1 MGEDNAQN
9 EYESDI
15 PIDAPASRIVS
26 LVPSLTES
34 LFDIN
39 LGDRIVGITD
49 YCTRPADKLVSLA
62 RVGGTKD
69 ADVEQILALEPD
81 LVFAS
86 KEENSKETVEALQAA
101 GIPVWV
107 TVIKTVP
114 DVFNVLWDIM
124 NTFEETTMVPRI
136 RLIEYTYDWVKGS
149 VKAKG
154 GPPCRVFVPIWDD
167 PLMTFTADTFTHDLL
182 TICGGQN
189 VFADYSS
196 EADSAQGDAVLSKPG
211 TRYPCVTMDD
221 VVAAQP
227 DVILLPSEPYR
238 FTEADVPRFAAL
250 DVPAAHNN
258 QIHLVDGSLL
268 TWPGTRVVYAL
279 AELPPL
285 LCPVEEINDQQP

>member
-1 MGEDNAQN
+1 MGEDSARSAN
-9 EYESDI
+9 EFEI
-15 PIDAPASRIVS
+15 PIDAPVSRIVS

-49 YCTRPADKLVSLA
+49 YCIHPADKLGGLA

-69 ADVEQILALEPD
+69 SDVDRILALEPD

-86 KEENSKETVEALQAA
+86 KEENSKTTVEALQAA

-124 NTFEETTMVPRI
+124 NTFDETAMVPRI

-149 VKAKG
+149 AKSKG
-154 GPPCRVFVPIWDD
+154 GPPCRVFVPIWDA
-167 PLMTFTADTFTHDLL
+167 PLMTVSSDTFTHDLL
-182 TICGGQN
+182 TVCGGQN
-189 VFADYSS
+189 VFADHLS
-196 EADSAQGDAVLSKPG
+196 EGENNQGDVESPIPG
-211 TRYPCVTMDD
+211 ARYPRVTMDD

-227 DVILLPSEPYR
+227 DVILLPSEPYA
-238 FTEADVPRFAAL
+238 FTDADIARFAAL
-250 DVPAAHNN
+250 DVPAAHNH

-285 LCPVEEINDQQP
+285 LCPVEEIND